1 VIAAAIPDYFGF
13 ISVIAASTLL
23 NLTYTLPPF
32 FALGFDI
39 QRNAIRAE
47 ESDGFNPST
56 GEIRRKETTVR
67 RWMRGFCSGG
77 WFQVAINIWHLIY
90 FFSSLAMCGLGM
102 YAAVDGEHF
111 PISLPT
117 SG

>member
-23 NLTYTLPPF
+23 NLTYTPPPF

-47 ESDGFNPST
+47 ESDSFN
-56 GEIRRKETTVR
+56 VA
-67 RWMRGFCSGG
+67 
-77 WFQVAINIWHLIY
+77 FQ
-90 FFSSLAMCGLGM
+90 
-102 YAAVDGEHF
+102 
-111 PISLPT
+111 
-117 SG
+117 